1 MVNLS
6 NPYEIIFGVS
16 YILVAASSVVALVEY
31 NKKVNGVYAR
41 EDFLALSILGLV
53 AAFWPAI
60 IFVGLV
66 NKTLYVRQDNE

>member
-1 MVNLS
+1 MINLLS
-6 NPYEIIFGVS
+6 PYEVIFGVS
-16 YILVAASSVVALVEY
+16 YILVAASSVITLIEY
-31 NKKVNGVYAR
+31 NKKVNGIYAR
-41 EDFLALSILGLV
+41 EDFLAYSILCLV